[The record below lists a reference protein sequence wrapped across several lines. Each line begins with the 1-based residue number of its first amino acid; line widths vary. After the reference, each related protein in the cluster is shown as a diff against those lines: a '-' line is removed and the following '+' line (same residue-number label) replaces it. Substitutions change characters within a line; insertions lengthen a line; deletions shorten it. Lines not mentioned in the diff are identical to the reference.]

1 MKPVKLGILG
11 CGIAA
16 KDLHWPALKQL
27 KDKFEIVTVCNH
39 TAEKAKEFAQMAGN
53 VPYVT
58 DYKEVLSNPE
68 IEAVNILLPI
78 HLNYEVTKE
87 ALDAGKHVIVEKPI
101 AANMKEAE
109 EMLGF
114 EQKYKT
120 IMMVA
125 ENFRYDPL
133 NIRIKE
139 LLDSGS
145 IGKPYSAF
153 WDCFDLL
160 ETSNKYAKTQWR
172 IKHQYPGGFITD
184 GGVHN
189 MAVFRDLFGEIDSGK
204 AITKSINPELGE
216 IDSMSFLF
224 NTSQKVSCVF
234 NYYFSSMGY
243 QERKLKILGTQGT
256 MVVEGKNITIKKVN
270 SSDYVETVQS
280 EGGYKEEF
288 ENFYGAIRN
297 GEKVKSTFLEAY
309 KDLKALL
316 DALEAAENP

>member
-27 KDKFEIVTVCNH
+27 KDKFKIVTVCNH
-39 TAEKAKEFAQMAGN
+39 TVEKAKEFAQMVGTAS
-53 VPYVT
+53 YVT
-58 DYKEVLSNPE
+58 EYKEVLANPE
-68 IEAVNILLPI
+68 IEAVSILLPI
-78 HLNYEVTKE
+78 HLNYDVTKE
-87 ALDAGKHVIVEKPI
+87 ALDAGKHVMVEKPI

-109 EMLGF
+109 DMLGF
-114 EQKYKT
+114 EEKYKT
-120 IMMVA
+120 VMMVA
-125 ENFRYDPL
+125 ENFRYDLL

-139 LLDSGS
+139 LLDSGI

-189 MAVFRDLFGEIDSGK
+189 IAVFRDLFGEIHSAK

-224 NTSQKVSCVF
+224 NTSQNVSCVF
-234 NYYFSSMGY
+234 NYFFSSMGY

-256 MVVEGKNITIKKVN
+256 MFVEGKNITIKKVN
-270 SSDYVETVQS
+270 SPDYTVTVQS

-288 ENFYGAIRN
+288 ENFFDAIRN
-297 GEKVKSTFLEAY
+297 GAKVKCTFLEAY
-309 KDLKALL
+309 KDLKALI
-316 DALEAAENP
+316 DALES